1 MPTVGAEFFTAEPP
15 ETNTTKVTS
24 PVASVSLIC
33 MSHHGLRVRGL
44 TQLEL
49 APGRGDVA
57 SGPPGRSRPL
67 LYTLPSPLQH
77 LDPWCLLL

>member
-1 MPTVGAEFFTAEPP
+1 MPPVGAEFFTAESP
-15 ETNTTKVTS
+15 ETKTEVTS

-33 MSHHGLRVRGL
+33 MSHHGLRGL

-49 APGRGDVA
+49 APGRGDA
-57 SGPPGRSRPL
+57 ALGPPGRPRPL

-77 LDPWCLLL
+77 LDPWYLLL